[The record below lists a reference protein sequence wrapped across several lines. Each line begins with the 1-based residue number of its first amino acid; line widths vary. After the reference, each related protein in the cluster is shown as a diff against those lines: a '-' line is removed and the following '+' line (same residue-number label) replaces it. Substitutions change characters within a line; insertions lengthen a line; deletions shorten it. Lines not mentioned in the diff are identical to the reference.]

1 MRPVQFKKA
10 ARSLLVSSVL
20 AALSAGAFASDFYVV
35 VPVKGKTA
43 KAVAPQVVVKLN
55 AAPLPISEVGSPFS
69 YDLTQALSVTGDT
82 GYTPTAVTWTLV
94 SGNLPLGINLSS
106 AGVLS
111 GTPTIS
117 GDNLFTI
124 KATYQSISDQREF
137 TLPVNPQTLL
147 TLSLPV
153 NFGTVTLDANVIK
166 TITLTNPGMQT
177 ISQVYLAQQ
186 PTANG
191 LSVLSNTCG
200 TSGSP
205 ISLAPNATC
214 SVDVS
219 WTPTDAGS
227 LAGKSFVFSS
237 SKNTLSVPVS
247 GVAQPA
253 DAQVSALLR
262 YDSTPFTDD
271 KGNAITTV
279 GTAPTLSASS
289 AVGSGSASFA
299 SVGGHTLPMAPSDF
313 VSSDFTVEAYIKPTS
328 YYGAIFSRDNNTN
341 VNYGNATFHVNN
353 NGTLTAFCNPNAA
366 DLNGRVTTNS
376 TLTLNLN
383 AWNHVA
389 WTRKGNVWSLFVN
402 GKKSGTNTAAC
413 TFRSTDVTRVG
424 HTLYNSAP
432 TSYFN
437 GLIDHFRIVKG
448 RSIYNADF
456 TPAGQ

>member
-1 MRPVQFKKA
+1 M
-10 ARSLLVSSVL
+10 LLVSVALS
-20 AALSAGAFASDFYVV
+20 ALSAGAMASDFYVV

-43 KAVAPQVVVKLN
+43 KAVAPQIVVKLN
-55 AAPLPISEVGSPFS
+55 ATPLPIAEVGTPFS
-69 YDLTQALSVTGDT
+69 FDFTQALSVTGDAS
-82 GYTPTAVTWTLV
+82 YSPAAVSWALV
-94 SGNLPLGINLSS
+94 SGNLPAGINLSS
-106 AGVLS
+106 AGVLA

-117 GDNLFTI
+117 GDNLFVI

-137 TLPVNPQTLL
+137 TLPINPQTLL
-147 TLSLPV
+147 TLALPV
-153 NFGTVTLDANVIK
+153 NFGTVTLDSNVIK
-166 TITLTNPGMQT
+166 TITLTNPGAQT
-177 ISQVYLAQQ
+177 LSQVYLSQQ

-191 LSVLSNTCG
+191 LSVISNSCG
-200 TSGSP
+200 TAATP
-205 ISLAPNATC
+205 ITLAPYATC

-227 LAGKSFVFSS
+227 LAGKSFTFNS

-247 GVAQPA
+247 GVAQPV

-271 KGNAITTV
+271 KGNAISTV
-279 GTAPTLSASS
+279 GTAPTLSASA
-289 AVGSGSASFA
+289 AVGSGSANFA
-299 SVGGHTLPMAPSDF
+299 SAGGHTLPKAPSDF
-313 VSSDFTVEAYIKPTS
+313 VSSDFTVEAYIKPTT

-341 VNYGNATFHVNN
+341 VNYGNATFHVNS
-353 NGTLTAFCNPNAA
+353 NGTLTAFCNPNAG

-424 HTLYNSAP
+424 HTLTSSAP
-432 TSYFN
+432 TNYFN